1 MKPGDLIEWFYKLN
15 GDVVHPRETL
25 WSSIE
30 QRYVPIGGTHLLVSI
45 VNGELT
51 FLTLGAQCNGLL
63 RAHEDDL
70 APLAHLAL
78 TFPRSPPFPVRVA
91 PRVSECKVLVPRGRM

>member
-51 FLTLGAQCNGLL
+51 FLTLGAQCKGLL

-70 APLAHLAL
+70 VSASDFEASW
-78 TFPRSPPFPVRVA
+78 RIA